1 MKTPARRYMH
11 YAFGFSFFL
20 PMLLFLIDGCMT
32 DDASPTSHDVVA
44 SYPSVAGNWTGTAI
58 RDFGVGGATTYALNA
73 SITQK
78 ADSFSGNW
86 FWTGPSGTI
95 KASFKGAI
103 RTTRAM
109 ALEETS
115 FEILNSTD
123 SSQYWTV
130 GNHCAKVSSKGDT
143 ISGSC
148 GYYPIGT
155 FVLVKN

>member
-1 MKTPARRYMH
+1 MD
-11 YAFGFSFFL
+11 YAFGLSLYL
-20 PMLLFLIDGCMT
+20 PILLFLIDGCMT
-32 DDASPTSHDVVA
+32 DDTSPTSVPAVP
-44 SYPSVAGNWTGTAI
+44 YPSVAGNWTGTAI
-58 RDFGVGGATTYALNA
+58 RDFGVGDATTYALNA
-73 SITQK
+73 SITQE
-78 ADSFSGNW
+78 ADSFGGNW
-86 FWTGPSGTI
+86 LWTGPRGTI

-115 FEILNSTD
+115 FEILNSID

-155 FVLVKN
+155 FVLVKK